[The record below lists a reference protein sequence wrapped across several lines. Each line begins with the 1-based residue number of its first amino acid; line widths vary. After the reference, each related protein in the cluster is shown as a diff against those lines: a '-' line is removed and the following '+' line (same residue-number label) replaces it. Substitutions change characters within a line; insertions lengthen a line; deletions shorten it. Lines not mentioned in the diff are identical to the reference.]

1 MSKRHARPASRS
13 WERLVRSVMLL
24 TLSSVTRRLVAE
36 FEAWKKNAP
45 DEASK
50 AEKGFFLA
58 VSRLDMLILGIKEK
72 EEQL

>member
-1 MSKRHARPASRS
+1 
-13 WERLVRSVMLL
+13 MLL